1 MLFNEFEPDLLVLFL
16 GAYICKRLNLNIQGA
31 AKMCF
36 IVAIFGFLSSC
47 VLYINCEQIEIV
59 GVNQPYFNR

>member
-1 MLFNEFEPDLLVLFL
+1 MLFNEIFFFS
-16 GAYICKRLNLNIQGA
+16 GAYINKRLNLNIQGA

-36 IVAIFGFLSSC
+36 IVAVLGFLSSFL
-47 VLYINCEQIEIV
+47 LYINCEQTEIV